1 MHAFKHWLDRS
12 LAAQAV
18 ITFSLA
24 VGITALFRRD
34 EHPVRWV
41 VQGLIYTVIAV
52 VFVAVQRRRLGRA
65 TGADPRGVA
74 ELNYKIRHREVPRA
88 PEEQAMMRRL
98 VAEQLGQVERGGRW
112 LPYWLGS
119 MGLVAVGML
128 CLGVV
133 SGSWLLPLAFAVG
146 VPAFCCG
153 VLWMRRRSLER
164 LRYMRSALRDQNE
177 RVS

>member
-1 MHAFKHWLDRS
+1 VHAFKRWLDSS

-18 ITFSLA
+18 IMFPLA
-24 VGITALFRRD
+24 VGFGALLHRD

-52 VFVAVQRRRLGRA
+52 AFVAVQRRRLGRA

-74 ELNYKIRHREVPRA
+74 ELNYKIRHREVPRE

-98 VAEQLGQVERGGRW
+98 VAEHLGKAERGGRW
-112 LPYWLGS
+112 LPYWLGC
-119 MGLVAVGML
+119 MGLIAVGVL

-133 SGSWLLPLAFAVG
+133 SGSWALPLAVAVG
-146 VPAFCCG
+146 MLAFCYG
-153 VLWMRRRSLER
+153 VLWTRRRSLEH
-164 LRYMRSALRDQNE
+164 LRYMRSALRDQDE